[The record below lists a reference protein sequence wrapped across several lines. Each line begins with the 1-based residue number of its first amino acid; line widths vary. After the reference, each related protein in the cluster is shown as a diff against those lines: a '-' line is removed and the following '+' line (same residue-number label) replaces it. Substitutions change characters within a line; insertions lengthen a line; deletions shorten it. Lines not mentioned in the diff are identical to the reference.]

1 MASPF
6 LFVTRHASHVTF
18 FSRFIPIFAPAMIS
32 INNLSIQFGGES
44 LFDHVS
50 FIINDKD
57 RIGLVG
63 KNGAGKSTLLKI
75 IKGLQRADEGEVIL
89 PDGYSVG
96 YLPQEMDIQSAGSV
110 IEEAMNAFTEVVHLE
125 QKITGYE
132 KQIGERT
139 DYETE
144 SYHKLIRKHSE
155 AIERYHM
162 IGGQAVHVNIE
173 KVLTGLGFER
183 EEFDRKLSTF
193 SSGWQM
199 RVEIAKILLQQH
211 DVILLDEPT
220 NHLDIDSI
228 QWLEEFLAGFKG
240 AVVLV
245 SHDRAFLDNVTRR
258 SIEISQGKIYDY
270 KANYSEYVLMREERM
285 ESQLATYNNQQR
297 QIRQI
302 ERFVERFRSKSTK
315 AKQVQSRIKLLEKI
329 DLVEVDMMD
338 ESGIRFRF
346 PPAPH
351 SGKIILE
358 GKKVNKDYPQRRV
371 LNDLTFSVIKNDRIA
386 FVGKNGEGKT
396 TLSKVL
402 TGQVDFTGDLK
413 FGHNVVIGYYAQN
426 QSDYLDPDKTVF
438 QTIDEI
444 AVGDIRPRIK
454 GILGGFLFS
463 GDDIDKKVKVLSGGE
478 KSRLSLAKLLLT
490 PANLLILDEPTNHL
504 DMHSKDVLKSALLQY
519 NGTLIIVSHD
529 RDFLQGLTNRVFE
542 FRHGTMKE
550 YIGDIYD
557 FLEQRRLRT
566 LSELEATQKK
576 AAALASEDTV
586 SQNKVNWEKRKE
598 NEKEIRKVK
607 TLIGKCEAEIEQ
619 MEAQLK
625 IKEGM
630 MAAPEKYQK
639 EIQNGSL
646 YSGYEEVKRDLA
658 REMKRWE
665 ELNYELDILEG

>member
-1 MASPF
+1 
-6 LFVTRHASHVTF
+6 
-18 FSRFIPIFAPAMIS
+18 MIS
-32 INNLSIQFGGES
+32 INNLSVQFSGES

-75 IKGLQRADEGEVIL
+75 IKGVQKPDEGDVIL

-96 YLPQEMDIQSAGSV
+96 YLPQEMEICSDRTV
-110 IEEAMNAFTEVVHLE
+110 MEETMNAFGEVVHLE
-125 QKITGYE
+125 QMISAFE
-132 KQIGERT
+132 KLIAERD
-139 DYETE
+139 DYESD
-144 SYHKLIRKHSE
+144 SYHKLIRKHSD
-155 AIERYHM
+155 ALERYHL
-162 IGGQAVHVNIE
+162 IGGQAIHVNIE
-173 KVLTGLGFER
+173 KVLLGLGFER
-183 EEFDRKLSTF
+183 EEFPRKMDTF

-220 NHLDIDSI
+220 NHLDIESI
-228 QWLEEFLAGFKG
+228 QWLEEFLETYKG

-258 SIEISQGKIYDY
+258 SIEISLGKIYDY

-285 ESQLATYNNQQR
+285 ESQLATHNNQQR

-302 ERFVERFRSKSTK
+302 ERFVERFRSKATK

-329 DLVEVDMMD
+329 DLVEVDMVD

-358 GKKVNKDYPQRRV
+358 GIGLCKDYPQKRV
-371 LNDLTFSVIKNDRIA
+371 LNDLNFSVIKSDRIA

-396 TLSKVL
+396 TLSKVINRM
-402 TGQVDFTGDLK
+402 VDFSGELK
-413 FGHNVVIGYYAQN
+413 YGHNVVIGYYAQN
-426 QSDYLDPDKTVF
+426 QSDYLDPEKTVF
-438 QTIDEI
+438 KTIDDI
-444 AVGDIRPRIK
+444 AVGDIRTRIK

-463 GDDIDKKVKVLSGGE
+463 GDDIEKKVKVLSGGE

-504 DMHSKDVLKSALLQY
+504 DMRSKDVLKSALLQY
-519 NGTLIIVSHD
+519 NGTLLIVSHD

-542 FRHGTMKE
+542 FRRGTMKE

-557 FLEQRRLRT
+557 FLEQRRLQS
-566 LSELEATQKK
+566 LKELETAQKNSG
-576 AAALASEDTV
+576 LQASVEQV
-586 SQNKVNWEKRKE
+586 SQNKIDWEKRRE
-598 NEKEIRKVK
+598 NEKEIRKMKSQVA
-607 TLIGKCEAEIEQ
+607 KCEVEIEQLEAEI
-619 MEAQLK
+619 K
-625 IKEGM
+625 DKEGM
-630 MAAPEKYQK
+630 LGSPDKYQQK
-639 EIQNGSL
+639 IQDGSL
-646 YSGYEEVKRDLA
+646 YKEYETLKTSLERA
-658 REMKRWE
+658 MKRWE
-665 ELNYELDILEG
+665 ELNYELEILET

>member
-1 MASPF
+1 
-6 LFVTRHASHVTF
+6 
-18 FSRFIPIFAPAMIS
+18 MIS

-44 LFDHVS
+44 LFDHIS

-75 IKGLQRADEGEVIL
+75 IKGLQRADEGDVIL

-96 YLPQEMDIQSAGSV
+96 YLPQEMDTHGAGSV
-110 IEEAMNAFTEVVHLE
+110 MEEAMNAFTEVVHLE
-125 QKITGYE
+125 QRIAGYE
-132 KQIGERT
+132 QQIGERT
-139 DYETE
+139 DYESE

-155 AIERYHM
+155 ALERYHL

-173 KVLTGLGFER
+173 KVLSGLGFER

-228 QWLEEFLAGFKG
+228 QWLEEFLGNFKG

-245 SHDRAFLDNVTRR
+245 SHDRAFLDNVTKR
-258 SIEISQGKIYDY
+258 SIEISQGKLYDY

-285 ESQLATYNNQQR
+285 ESQLATHNNQQR

-302 ERFVERFRSKSTK
+302 ERFVERFRSKATK
-315 AKQVQSRIKLLEKI
+315 AKQVQSRIKMLEKI
-329 DLVEVDMMD
+329 DLVEIDMMD

-358 GKKVNKDYPQRRV
+358 GKNLNKDYPQKRV
-371 LNDLTFSVIKNDRIA
+371 LNDLNFSVIKSDRIA

-396 TLSKVL
+396 TLSKVI
-402 TGQVDFTGDLK
+402 TGLVDYTGELK

-426 QSDYLDPDKTVF
+426 QSDYLDPEKTVF

-463 GDDIDKKVKVLSGGE
+463 GDDIEKKVKVLSGGE

-504 DMHSKDVLKSALLQY
+504 DMRSKDVLKSALLQY
-519 NGTLIIVSHD
+519 NGTLLIVSHD

-542 FRHGTMKE
+542 FRRGMVKE
-550 YIGDIYD
+550 YLGDIYD

-576 AAALASEDTV
+576 AATQLPEDPV
-586 SQNKVNWEKRKE
+586 SQNKINWEKRKE
-598 NEKEIRKVK
+598 SDKEIRKVK
-607 TLIGKCEAEIEQ
+607 NQITKSESEIEQ
-619 MEAQLK
+619 LEAQLK
-625 IKEGM
+625 VKEGM
-630 MAAPEKYQK
+630 LGAPEKFQK
-639 EIQNGSL
+639 QIQDGSL
-646 YSGYEEVKRDLA
+646 YKEYEDLKSVLA

-665 ELNYELDILEG
+665 ELNYELEVMEG

>member
-1 MASPF
+1 
-6 LFVTRHASHVTF
+6 
-18 FSRFIPIFAPAMIS
+18 MIS

>member
-1 MASPF
+1 
-6 LFVTRHASHVTF
+6 
-18 FSRFIPIFAPAMIS
+18 MIS
-32 INNLSIQFGGES
+32 INNLSIQFSGES
-44 LFDHVS
+44 LFDHIS

-96 YLPQEMDIQSAGSV
+96 YLPQEMDIHSAGSV

-125 QKITGYE
+125 QKIVLYE
-132 KQIGERT
+132 KEIGERS
-139 DYETE
+139 DYESA

-155 AIERYHM
+155 AIERYHL

-173 KVLTGLGFER
+173 KVLSGLGFER

-228 QWLEEFLAGFKG
+228 QWLEEFLATFKG

-245 SHDRAFLDNVTRR
+245 SHDRAFLDNVTKR
-258 SIEISQGKIYDY
+258 SIEISQGKLYDY
-270 KANYSEYVLMREERM
+270 KANYSEYVVMREERM
-285 ESQLATYNNQQR
+285 ESQLATHNNQQR

-315 AKQVQSRIKLLEKI
+315 AKQVQSRIKMLEKI
-329 DLVEVDMMD
+329 DLVEVDMVD

-358 GKKVNKDYPQRRV
+358 GKKLNKDYPQKRV
-371 LNDLTFSVIKNDRIA
+371 LNELTFSVIKNDRIA

-402 TGQVDFTGDLK
+402 TGQVDFTGELK

-519 NGTLIIVSHD
+519 NGTLILVSHD

-542 FRHGTMKE
+542 FRHGMIKE
-550 YIGDIYD
+550 YLGDIYD

-576 AAALASEDTV
+576 AAAQSSDDLV
-586 SQNKVNWEKRKE
+586 SQNKINWEKRKE
-598 NEKEIRKVK
+598 SDKEVRKVK
-607 TLIGKCEAEIEQ
+607 TQIGKCEVVIEKL
-619 MEAQLK
+619 EAQLK
-625 IKEGM
+625 SKEEM
-630 MAAPEKYQK
+630 LATPEKYQK
-639 EIQNGSL
+639 QIQDGSL
-646 YSGYEEVKRDLA
+646 YSSYEDLKRELA

>member
-1 MASPF
+1 
-6 LFVTRHASHVTF
+6 
-18 FSRFIPIFAPAMIS
+18 MIS
-32 INNLSIQFGGES
+32 INNLSIQFSGES
-44 LFDHVS
+44 LFDHIS

-96 YLPQEMDIQSAGSV
+96 YLPQEMDIHSAGSV

-125 QKITGYE
+125 QKIVLYE
-132 KQIGERT
+132 KEIGERS
-139 DYETE
+139 DYESA

-155 AIERYHM
+155 AIERYHL

-173 KVLTGLGFER
+173 KVLSGLGFER

-228 QWLEEFLAGFKG
+228 QWLEEFLATFKG

-245 SHDRAFLDNVTRR
+245 SHDRAFLDNVTKR
-258 SIEISQGKIYDY
+258 SIEISQGKLYDY
-270 KANYSEYVLMREERM
+270 KANYSEYVVMREERM
-285 ESQLATYNNQQR
+285 ESQLATHNNQQR

-315 AKQVQSRIKLLEKI
+315 AKQVQSRIKMLEKI
-329 DLVEVDMMD
+329 DLVEVDMVD

-358 GKKVNKDYPQRRV
+358 GKKLNKDYPQKRV
-371 LNDLTFSVIKNDRIA
+371 LNELTFSVIKNDRIA

-402 TGQVDFTGDLK
+402 TGQVDFTGELK

-426 QSDYLDPDKTVF
+426 QSDYLDPEKTVF

-519 NGTLIIVSHD
+519 NGTLILVSHD

-542 FRHGTMKE
+542 FRHGMIKE
-550 YIGDIYD
+550 YLGDIYD

-576 AAALASEDTV
+576 AAAQSSDDLV
-586 SQNKVNWEKRKE
+586 SQNKINWEKRKE
-598 NEKEIRKVK
+598 SDKEVRKVK
-607 TLIGKCEAEIEQ
+607 TQIGKCESEIEKL
-619 MEAQLK
+619 EAQLK
-625 IKEGM
+625 SKEGM
-630 MAAPEKYQK
+630 LATPEKYQK
-639 EIQNGSL
+639 QIQDGSL
-646 YSGYEEVKRDLA
+646 YSSYEDLKRELA